1 MIKIKPPTEGIFYN
15 RDPSKIHFQRPITVQ
30 LYDHI
35 NGLGRDLKSRFS
47 EKIHK
52 LTIDADFTCPNRDGT
67 LGIGGCTFCNNHSFS
82 NKTGSQLS
90 VREQLENSKPGMRA
104 KRYLAYFQTYTN
116 TYAEVETLRMLYEE
130 ALTTADIVGLCVGT
144 RPDCVPD
151 ATLDLLADYQ
161 QQGYEV
167 WLELGLQSS
176 FDRTLDLINRG
187 HHFDAYIDAV
197 QRAAARQLKVC
208 THLII
213 GLPGEA
219 PEDSMTTLNRVLD
232 VGVQGLKLHP
242 LHIVKGSEMARQW
255 KRGELSAIE
264 QSTYVDVASRM
275 IRHTPWEVVFHRV
288 SATARKPTLL
298 APDWCDNRWPVL
310 NAIAQRL
317 QLEGGQGSA
326 LPVMQKDQSVP
337 AL

>member
-1 MIKIKPPTEGIFYN
+1 MP
-15 RDPSKIHFQRPITVQ
+15 
-30 LYDHI
+30 LYEQI
-35 NGLGRDLKSRFS
+35 NGLGRDLKSRFG

-52 LTIDADFTCPNRDGT
+52 LTIDAAFTCPNRDGS
-67 LGIGGCTFCNNHSFS
+67 LGIGGCTFCNNSSFS
-82 NKTGSQLS
+82 NKTGSVLS

-116 TYAEVETLRMLYEE
+116 TYAEVETLKKLYEE
-130 ALTTADIVGLCVGT
+130 ALTTTDIVGICIGT

-151 ATLDLLADYQ
+151 ATLDLLASYQ

-176 FDRTLDLINRG
+176 FDTTLDLINRG
-187 HHFDAYIDAV
+187 HHFDAYIDTVRRAQ
-197 QRAAARQLKVC
+197 QRHIKIC

-219 PEDSMTTLNRVLD
+219 PEDSLITLDRILEL
-232 VGVQGLKLHP
+232 GVEGLKLHP
-242 LHIVKGSEMARQW
+242 LHIVKGSQMAGQW
-255 KRGELSAIE
+255 KRGEIQAIE
-264 QSTYVDVASRM
+264 QSVYVDVASRM
-275 IRHTPWEVVFHRV
+275 IQKTPWEVVFHRV

-310 NAIAQRL
+310 NEIAHRL
-317 QLEGGQGSA
+317 RAEGGQGSA
-326 LPVMQKDQSVP
+326 L
-337 AL
+337 

>member
-1 MIKIKPPTEGIFYN
+1 M
-15 RDPSKIHFQRPITVQ
+15 Q
-30 LYDHI
+30 LYEHI
-35 NGLGRDLKSRFS
+35 NGLGRDLKSRFG

-52 LTIDADFTCPNRDGT
+52 LTIDAAFTCPNRDGT
-67 LGIGGCTFCNNHSFS
+67 TGIGGCTFCNNNSFS
-82 NKTGSQLS
+82 NKAGSILS

-116 TYAEVETLRMLYEE
+116 TYAEVETLRKLYEE
-130 ALTTADIVGLCVGT
+130 ALTTTDIVGLCVGT

-151 ATLDLLADYQ
+151 ATLDLLSEYQ

-197 QRAAARQLKVC
+197 KRAQQRQIKVC

-213 GLPGEA
+213 GLPGEV
-219 PEDSMTTLNRVLD
+219 PEDSLITLDRVLD
-232 VGVQGLKLHP
+232 LGVEGLKLHP
-242 LHIVKGSEMARQW
+242 LHIVTGSQMARQW
-255 KRGELSAIE
+255 KHGEIQAIDMAD
-264 QSTYVDVASRM
+264 YVDVASRM
-275 IRHTPWEVVFHRV
+275 IQNTPWEVVFHRV

-298 APDWCDNRWPVL
+298 APSWCDNRWPVL
-310 NAIAQRL
+310 NAIAQNL
-317 QLEGGQGSA
+317 VDGGGQGSA
-326 LPVMQKDQSVP
+326 L
-337 AL
+337 